1 MELQWSVRDIVLVY
15 ECHRAP
21 YFRELC
27 RTSFVAMTML
37 FPYTTQRMRIHARLF
52 SIDVLFVTPN
62 RDNVFQDS
70 VCQFCQNEIP
80 LNSAATFVKS

>member
-15 ECHRAP
+15 ECHRVP

-37 FPYTTQRMRIHARLF
+37 FPHTTQRMRIHVRLF
-52 SIDVLFVTPN
+52 SIDVLLVTPTETMFSKILFAN
-62 RDNVFQDS
+62 FARMEFH
-70 VCQFCQNEIP
+70 
-80 LNSAATFVKS
+80 